1 MRVVAIVPI
10 KSDSKRVHKKNF
22 KKVQGKPLYHYILD
36 KLKKCNFDDVY
47 VDTDSTAIK
56 KFCKKKRIKIIHRI
70 PKLATDKANG
80 NDLLNYHAKIINAD
94 LYFQLFITAPLL
106 KIETINNCIRILKIS
121 NKYDSVLTSKK
132 LYTWFWFK
140 NKPVNY
146 NPKVLPRSQD
156 ALPVVVETTGLYGIK
171 RNSLIKRK
179 CRIGKRPYFYEVL
192 QRESVDLDTDEDF
205 QTLNFYLKNQNI

>member
-10 KSDSKRVHKKNF
+10 KSNSKRVHQKNF
-22 KKVQGKPLYHYILD
+22 KKVQGKPLYHYILN
-36 KLKKCNFDDVY
+36 KLKKCDFDDVY

-80 NDLLNYHAKIINAD
+80 NDLLNYHSKIINAD

-121 NKYDSVLTSKK
+121 NKYDSILTSKK

-179 CRIGKRPYFYEVL
+179 CRIGKKPFFYEVS
-192 QRESVDLDTDEDF
+192 QEESIDLDTEEDF
-205 QTLNFYLKNQNI
+205 KILNFYLKK